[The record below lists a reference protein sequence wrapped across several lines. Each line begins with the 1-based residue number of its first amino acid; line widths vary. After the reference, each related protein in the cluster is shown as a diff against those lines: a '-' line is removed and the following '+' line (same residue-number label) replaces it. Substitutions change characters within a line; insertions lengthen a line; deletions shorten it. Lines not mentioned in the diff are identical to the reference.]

1 MESLLIH
8 LYKKNKIQYV
18 LIDLDENLLYSKKYL
33 TKTLKDNS
41 EININYFSAN
51 DISNINNNYD
61 IIINTHSFQEM
72 KSEVVSNYMRLIY
85 DKMTDES
92 FFFSIN
98 TSFKWDIKDY
108 SYYEFHKYL
117 FKIFIFNK

>member
-8 LYKKNKIQYV
+8 LYKKNKIQYD
-18 LIDLDENLLYSKKYL
+18 LIDLDENLIYSKKYL

-61 IIINTHSFQEM
+61 IIINTHSFQ
-72 KSEVVSNYMRLIY
+72 VSYGCI
-85 DKMTDES
+85 
-92 FFFSIN
+92 
-98 TSFKWDIKDY
+98 
-108 SYYEFHKYL
+108 
-117 FKIFIFNK
+117 

>member
-61 IIINTHSFQEM
+61 IIINTHSFQ
-72 KSEVVSNYMRLIY
+72 VSYGCI
-85 DKMTDES
+85 
-92 FFFSIN
+92 
-98 TSFKWDIKDY
+98 
-108 SYYEFHKYL
+108 
-117 FKIFIFNK
+117 